1 MIDKTDLYQ
10 SVTDSIIAQI
20 EGGTLPWLKPWKAT
34 AGVSGGGMFP
44 CNHISGRSYS
54 GVNVMILWS
63 RAFSSNRWM
72 TYKQAQSV
80 GATVRKGEKGTQIV
94 FASPRKYEDKA
105 TGEEKSYF
113 FLKAYYVFNLDQIDG
128 LPAQPVAAPVTEVER
143 HATADAFIRA
153 TGARILHQGNEA
165 YYHPTLDHIAM
176 PVIGAFETPAHYYG
190 TALHELIHWTG
201 AKARLD
207 RTFGKRFGDDNY
219 AAEELVAEIGAA
231 YACAHLGIEGKLRH
245 ADYVASWLKVLK
257 ADKRAIFA
265 AASAASKAADHLR
278 AYSEA
283 ETADIEMEEA

>member
-1 MIDKTDLYQ
+1 
-10 SVTDSIIAQI
+10 
-20 EGGTLPWLKPWKAT
+20 
-34 AGVSGGGMFP
+34 MFP
-44 CNHISGRSYS
+44 CNHITSRSYS

-63 RAFSSNRWM
+63 RPFTSNRWM
-72 TYKQAQSV
+72 TYKQAQGI

-128 LPAQPVAAPVTEVER
+128 VEAQPVAAPVTEVER

-153 TGARILHQGNEA
+153 TGAIINHRGNEA

-207 RTFGKRFGDDNY
+207 RTFGKRFGDENY

-231 YACAHLGIEGKLRH
+231 YACAHLGIEGTLRH

-257 ADKRAIFA
+257 ADKKAIFT

-283 ETADIEMEEA
+283 EVADIEMEEA

>member
-10 SVTDSIIAQI
+10 TVTDSIIAQI
-20 EGGTLPWLKPWKAT
+20 EGGTLPWLKPWHAT

-44 CNHISGRSYS
+44 CNHITGRSYS

-63 RAFSSNRWM
+63 RAFASNRWM
-72 TYKQAQSV
+72 TYKQAQSI

-94 FASPRKYEDKA
+94 FAAPRKYEDKA

-128 LPAQPVAAPVTEVER
+128 VEAQPVAAPVTEVER
-143 HATADAFIRA
+143 IASADAFIRA
-153 TGARILHQGNEA
+153 TGAIINHRGNEA
-165 YYHPTLDHIAM
+165 YYTPALDHITM
-176 PVIGAFETPAHYYG
+176 PVIGAFETPAHYYA
-190 TALHELIHWTG
+190 TTLHELIHWTG
-201 AKARLD
+201 AKHRLD

-231 YACAHLGIEGKLRH
+231 YACAHLSIEGKLRH
-245 ADYVASWLKVLK
+245 ADYVAAWLKVLK
-257 ADKRAIFA
+257 ADKKAIFT

-278 AYSEA
+278 AFSEA
-283 ETADIEMEEA
+283 ETADIEMEDA